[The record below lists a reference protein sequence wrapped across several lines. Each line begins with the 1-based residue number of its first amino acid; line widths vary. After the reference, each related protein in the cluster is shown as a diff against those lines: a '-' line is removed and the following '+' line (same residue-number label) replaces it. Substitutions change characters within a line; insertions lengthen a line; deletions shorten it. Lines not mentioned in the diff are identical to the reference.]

1 MVQQAD
7 VFDDDAIQ
15 RDRPRRRR
23 GDERDRDETWW
34 SDDGTDAEDLD
45 ERRRDKSKNTWKRQR
60 RRDDERAM

>member
-34 SDDGTDAEDLD
+34 SDDGTDAEELD
-45 ERRRDKSKNTWKRQR
+45 VRRRDKSKNTWKRQR